1 MRNVN
6 YAQVS
11 NVVANVVV
19 VDRQDRSVM
28 VGMITVRE
36 HLHTF
41 PRLHRPRFLEAGSG
55 YWQGG
60 LALKSKC
67 SAAAASKPASR
78 PGCDQTCH
86 STGLSSGGRRLPCF
100 RSECRRG

>member
-6 YAQVS
+6 RAQVN

-36 HLHTF
+36 HLPTF

-60 LALKSKC
+60 GALKAKC
-67 SAAAASKPASR
+67 SAAASKPASR

-86 STGLSSGGRRLPCF
+86 TSRLSSGGRRLPCS
-100 RSECRRG
+100 RSECRGG

>member
-6 YAQVS
+6 RAQVN

-19 VDRQDRSVM
+19 VDRQDRQVV

-36 HLHTF
+36 RLPMI
-41 PRLHRPRFLEAGSG
+41 PRLHRPRFLKASSG
-55 YWQGG
+55 YWHGG
-60 LALKSKC
+60 KALKAKC
-67 SAAAASKPASR
+67 AAAASKPASR

-86 STGLSSGGRRLPCF
+86 TTRLSSSGRRLPCF
-100 RSECRRG
+100 RSECSGG

>member
-6 YAQVS
+6 RAQVN

-19 VDRQDRSVM
+19 VDRQDRQVL

-36 HLHTF
+36 HLPTF

-55 YWQGG
+55 YWLGG
-60 LALKSKC
+60 GALPSKR
-67 SAAAASKPASR
+67 SAAAASKPAIR
-78 PGCDQTCH
+78 PGSDQTCH
-86 STGLSSGGRRLPCF
+86 MTGRCSGGRRLPCF